1 MSHRISSRPT
11 TGTQR
16 VERAI
21 NNPNEP
27 TACRMCGSLY
37 FMEVP
42 AQMYSMGGYGV
53 RSVSTTQMRIYM
65 CPCGEILTPA
75 GLNNG
80 NPAGGERDLF
90 AWSLATALAYR
101 AETGVEAPAKGVAG
115 VHELQELRAT
125 IAALQTQIN
134 QLSGRDPAPQVVDAT
149 EDDQDTAEAIDGDLV
164 APQPMATG
172 ARGLGQRSS
181 GCPQPGRRDDKFLS
195 GGQAGPTPLVPAL

>member
-16 VERAI
+16 VARAI

-27 TACRMCGSLY
+27 TACRTCGSIY
-37 FMEVP
+37 FMEMT
-42 AQMYSMGGYGV
+42 AQMYTTGGYGL
-53 RSVSTTQMRIYM
+53 RAVSTIPMRVYM

-80 NPAGGERDLF
+80 NHAGGERDLF
-90 AWSLATALAYR
+90 ARSLATALAYR
-101 AETGVEAPAKGVAG
+101 AETGVEAAAKGVAG

-125 IAALQTQIN
+125 IAELQTRVD
-134 QLSGRDPAPQVVDAT
+134 QLSGLDPAPQVVEAT

-164 APQPMATG
+164 APPPMATG

-181 GCPQPGRRDDKFLS
+181 GCPQPGRRDDTFLS
-195 GGQAGPTPLVPAL
+195 GG